1 LKLLIKNGRVV
12 DPSNGVDDVLDVLV
26 EGAQIGQVAR
36 DLPDEG
42 VEVIDARGL
51 VVTPGFVDL
60 HTHLREPGHEHKETI
75 ETGCEAAAR
84 GGFTTVCA
92 MPNTVPVIDNKGMI
106 ESVSERARGAAVRV
120 LPIGAVTRNSA
131 GSELADLAEMAGA
144 GAVAFSDD
152 GKPVADAALMRRAL
166 EYSTALERPIIDH
179 CEDPQLSRSGV
190 MNEGWVSTRLGL
202 AGIPAQA
209 EEAAVARNIQLVEL
223 TGARLHL
230 AHISTKG
237 SVELV
242 RRAKEKSLPVTA
254 EVTPHHLVLTED
266 AVLRAG
272 DGGLKAYDT
281 LAKVNPPL
289 RTRADVEACIEGL
302 AQGVIDCIAT
312 DHAPHASEDKLC
324 EFDVAAFGISGL
336 ETGFGLVSS
345 LVGDG
350 RLTLNEL
357 IERLT
362 IGPTRALGLD
372 RLVPK
377 IGSIGSGASADV
389 AIIDPDHNWVVE
401 PEKFASKGKNTPI
414 AGWTLKG
421 RVMATVARGRLVWN
435 DLKSSE
441 ATREEAT
448 ALG

>member
-1 LKLLIKNGRVV
+1 
-12 DPSNGVDDVLDVLV
+12 
-26 EGAQIGQVAR
+26 
-36 DLPDEG
+36 
-42 VEVIDARGL
+42 
-51 VVTPGFVDL
+51 
-60 HTHLREPGHEHKETI
+60 
-75 ETGCEAAAR
+75 
-84 GGFTTVCA
+84 
-92 MPNTVPVIDNKGMI
+92 
-106 ESVSERARGAAVRV
+106 
-120 LPIGAVTRNSA
+120 
-131 GSELADLAEMAGA
+131 
-144 GAVAFSDD
+144 
-152 GKPVADAALMRRAL
+152 
-166 EYSTALERPIIDH
+166 
-179 CEDPQLSRSGV
+179 
-190 MNEGWVSTRLGL
+190 
-202 AGIPAQA
+202 
-209 EEAAVARNIQLVEL
+209 
-223 TGARLHL
+223 
-230 AHISTKG
+230 
-237 SVELV
+237 
-242 RRAKEKSLPVTA
+242 VTA

-266 AVLRAG
+266 AVLGAG

-336 ETGFGLVSS
+336 ETAFGLVSS